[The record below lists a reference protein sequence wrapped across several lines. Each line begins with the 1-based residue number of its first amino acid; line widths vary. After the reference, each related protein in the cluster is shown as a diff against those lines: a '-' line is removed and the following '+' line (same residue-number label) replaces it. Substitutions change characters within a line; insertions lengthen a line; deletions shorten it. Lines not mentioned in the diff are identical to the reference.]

1 MLLLVAGVILLG
13 VTAPFTTPGPRS
25 GVTDNSYPTTKAT
38 VTEQSLSSQTE
49 VSATLGYAGSYIV
62 AVPTG
67 TTAAAISAAQSTAQV
82 AEAQVA
88 IARIAL
94 ANAEATARPTNAS
107 TLQAARSTV
116 SSDEAAIT
124 DARAQFAADEDLG
137 CPSSSATTV
146 TAPVSGSA
154 ALSNSDSP
162 STSSPLSPSV
172 MSLSS
177 ASGNS
182 SVDVGSDNVVLTA
195 TGSSGPRP
203 LTSSSASAPNSTT
216 GPVDATKSTSATLTG
231 IVNPNGADTT
241 YYFEYGTSPNYG
253 ETTSSTDAGSG
264 SDTVSVTY
272 ALAGLSPGQTYH
284 YRLVAMNSLGGAYGQ
299 DATFQTSAAP
309 SVTSGLATSVSSTSE
324 SLTGTINPNGVDT
337 TYYFDYG
344 TTASFGETSPVA
356 DLGGGLSPSPVA
368 MTITGLTAGSTYD
381 FALVASSVL
390 GNVVGATN
398 TFQAAASSCVS
409 EHTVIAEDT
418 LALSEAKDTLTLD
431 ELGQGTQ
438 VRSVE
443 QTLVSAE
450 TTAATDEHALSADEA
465 NATNANTTFT
475 ELPSLGARLHRG
487 QSVYRLNNQPVPLFY
502 GPVPLYRALYV
513 GVSSGSDVAELN
525 RNLIALGFEHGG
537 ASDYFT
543 SSTAAAVEV
552 WQGSLNEP
560 ETGVVA
566 LGDVVIESGP
576 LDVATVSAST
586 GQLATGG
593 MTILTA
599 TSSAPVVTIDLDASQ
614 QSEVKVGDAVTIT
627 LPNNAT
633 TPGVVTFVGTI
644 AVTPPASS
652 SSSSPTIT
660 VIVTPTKL
668 SEIGHYDQAPVNVS
682 ITNGTVTNVLTVPID
697 SLLALANGGYAVEEI
712 KPDGG
717 HIASIVGYKRASER
731 ERLPPAIDLAAVLGV
746 NKNTVIRAL
755 HILREEGVL
764 DFTRGR
770 GIRVVGTPAR
780 SALLT
785 KMNELVSMA
794 REQGYRK
801 DELASMILSVQ

>member
-1 MLLLVAGVILLG
+1 MTTDPPTSPPKRRLRRPRWLASRRRRVVAGVVLLLVAGVILLG
-13 VTAPFTTPGPRS
+13 VTDPFTTPGPRS

-272 ALAGLSPGQTYH
+272 AQ
-284 YRLVAMNSLGGAYGQ
+284 
-299 DATFQTSAAP
+299 
-309 SVTSGLATSVSSTSE
+309 VSRRARP
-324 SLTGTINPNGVDT
+324 I
-337 TYYFDYG
+337 
-344 TTASFGETSPVA
+344 TTASS
-356 DLGGGLSPSPVA
+356 
-368 MTITGLTAGSTYD
+368 
-381 FALVASSVL
+381 
-390 GNVVGATN
+390 
-398 TFQAAASSCVS
+398 
-409 EHTVIAEDT
+409 
-418 LALSEAKDTLTLD
+418 
-431 ELGQGTQ
+431 
-438 VRSVE
+438 R
-443 QTLVSAE
+443 
-450 TTAATDEHALSADEA
+450 
-465 NATNANTTFT
+465 
-475 ELPSLGARLHRG
+475 
-487 QSVYRLNNQPVPLFY
+487 
-502 GPVPLYRALYV
+502 
-513 GVSSGSDVAELN
+513 
-525 RNLIALGFEHGG
+525 
-537 ASDYFT
+537 
-543 SSTAAAVEV
+543 
-552 WQGSLNEP
+552 
-560 ETGVVA
+560 
-566 LGDVVIESGP
+566 
-576 LDVATVSAST
+576 
-586 GQLATGG
+586 
-593 MTILTA
+593 
-599 TSSAPVVTIDLDASQ
+599 
-614 QSEVKVGDAVTIT
+614 
-627 LPNNAT
+627 
-633 TPGVVTFVGTI
+633 
-644 AVTPPASS
+644 
-652 SSSSPTIT
+652 
-660 VIVTPTKL
+660 
-668 SEIGHYDQAPVNVS
+668 
-682 ITNGTVTNVLTVPID
+682 
-697 SLLALANGGYAVEEI
+697 
-712 KPDGG
+712 
-717 HIASIVGYKRASER
+717 
-731 ERLPPAIDLAAVLGV
+731 
-746 NKNTVIRAL
+746 
-755 HILREEGVL
+755 
-764 DFTRGR
+764 
-770 GIRVVGTPAR
+770 
-780 SALLT
+780 
-785 KMNELVSMA
+785 
-794 REQGYRK
+794 
-801 DELASMILSVQ
+801 